1 MQGYVTIT
9 ADDCEVDGLYTKNS
23 CLIFILETQ
32 WSIVLENSSA
42 VNAILIRSCPKVY
55 EQCM

>member
-1 MQGYVTIT
+1 MAQGYVTIM

-32 WSIVLENSSA
+32 WSIVLENSS
-42 VNAILIRSCPKVY
+42 VNAILICSCPKVY
-55 EQCM
+55 E